1 MSVFTA
7 QIPTHELISIIA
19 KENVALA
26 AHSSVSARNLAEVVT
41 ARTKRQ
47 VVDNVKNVRAFL
59 GPIERPEFPS
69 QWD

>member
-26 AHSSVSARNLAEVVT
+26 AHSSVS
-41 ARTKRQ
+41 
-47 VVDNVKNVRAFL
+47 RASWL
-59 GPIERPEFPS
+59 K
-69 QWD
+69 W